1 MMGGAPPAGRD
12 APPAAATVL
21 MNGTRL
27 RIFRLLCNRPG
38 APVREL
44 GREAGIAP
52 PSVLWHL
59 GKLVGSGAVSRARL
73 GSRTVYYP
81 SGMVAP
87 ADLELLAALADRS
100 RVSAVRR
107 VLESP
112 GLAQGELSGG
122 EGVSGR
128 TLGAL
133 ASRGVLAVVRDG
145 RHRRYY
151 PSPLLSQK
159 RAHYDR
165 RARRFRQA
173 LMALLEREG
182 LSPEAERYNSTFL
195 DVRVRLGTR
204 PESLR
209 LLCNPFALEARDRPL
224 SP

>member
-1 MMGGAPPAGRD
+1 MMGVAPPAGRE
-12 APPAAATVL
+12 APRAAETVL
-21 MNGTRL
+21 MNDTRL

-38 APVREL
+38 APVRQL
-44 GREAGIAP
+44 GREAHIAP

-59 GKLVGSGAVSRARL
+59 GKLVGSGAVSRAEL
-73 GSRTVYYP
+73 CGRTVYYP

-87 ADLELLAALADRS
+87 ADLELLALLGDGARA
-100 RVSAVRR
+100 SAVRR

-112 GLAQGELSGG
+112 GLAQAELSGG
-122 EGVSGR
+122 KGVSGR
-128 TLGAL
+128 TLGGL
-133 ASRGVLAVVRDG
+133 ASLGVLAVVRDG

-151 PSPLLSQK
+151 PAPAFLRKKGL
-159 RAHYDR
+159 YER
-165 RARRFRQA
+165 RAGRFRRH
-173 LMALLEREG
+173 LLALLEREG

-209 LLCNPFALEARDRPL
+209 LLCNPFALEARDGPL